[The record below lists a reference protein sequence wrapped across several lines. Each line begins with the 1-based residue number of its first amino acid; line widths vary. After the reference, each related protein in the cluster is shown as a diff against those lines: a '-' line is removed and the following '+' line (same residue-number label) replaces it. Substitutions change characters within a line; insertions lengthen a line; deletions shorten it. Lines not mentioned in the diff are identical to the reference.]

1 MYKPQKREHL
11 TRSYLGCC
19 VPSRRQRHGARIWML
34 LSIAAVVMLVLGL
47 PLIKLPSDLPA
58 STPLMALARSR
69 DLRRFAYVF
78 YATNDGYACSALLN
92 MMRLRRLEDGLP
104 SNVDLILIASNT
116 VSHEVR
122 RTATEHVGAKVFN
135 ASSFPPQMVK
145 PLGKYSH
152 FYTESSNKF
161 LAFLLPNTT
170 YRRII
175 LLDADCLV
183 LRPPHHLFML
193 PDEIPFAAPKAYWY
207 WNRPQFQDT
216 AFWNVPELRLSRQD
230 FLTSWLMSVSEVI
243 SCSETAKAQSIYMT
257 GAPQCRYIST
267 IEAEE

>member
-1 MYKPQKREHL
+1 MNKPHKRVHYKERYIE
-11 TRSYLGCC
+11 GC
-19 VPSRRQRHGARIWML
+19 VSSRRQRHGARIWML
-34 LSIAAVVMLVLGL
+34 LSIAAFLMLFLGP
-47 PLIKLPSDLPA
+47 PLLNPSSNLSA
-58 STPLMALARSR
+58 STMALVQSR

-104 SNVDLILIASNT
+104 SNIDLILIVSNA
-116 VSHEVR
+116 VSREIRH
-122 RTATEHVGAKVFN
+122 TAIEDVGAKVFN
-135 ASSFPPQMVK
+135 ASSFHPQMVR

-175 LLDADCLV
+175 LMDADCLV
-183 LRPPHHLFML
+183 LRPPHHLFDL

-207 WNRPQFQDT
+207 WNNSHFQDT
-216 AFWNVPELRLSRQD
+216 AFWNVPELRKSRQD
-230 FLTSWLMSVSEVI
+230 FLTSWLMSVSAVI
-243 SCSETAKAQSIYMT
+243 SCSDTTQAQSAFIT
-257 GAPQCRYIST
+257 GAPRCRNLST
-267 IEAEE
+267 IER